1 MSDHPATPFGM
12 GEEDAALAAR
22 CAKVAEAAT
31 GALGW
36 IAENGAIVREA
47 GPAMARDFRR
57 FGFAARKLAAAAQR
71 PMCASVF
78 GPSQAGKSY
87 LISALARKGTSP
99 VNALFDGEAVDFVRK
114 INPEG
119 GKEATGLVT
128 RFTMRPTP
136 GLPGAPVSVRML
148 TQTDVVKILGNSF
161 LEDFNRDRVAP
172 LGPETL
178 AKHLAALAARARAA
192 PVKGMDEDLVYDLQ
206 EYFEKYFRGHPV
218 ILSLGGAYWREVASL
233 APHLSV
239 ADRADL
245 FAPLWNLMPAYADTA
260 RRLTEALEALGDPDE
275 AFLPLAALLPREI
288 SVINVDTL
296 ATLAAPD
303 VGSPLTV
310 TTRAGRS
317 AALPRAVVT
326 ALIAELRL
334 TLAEQ
339 PWDFMGGTDLLD
351 FPGAR
356 SREVLNDPVEYLS
369 DPAKL
374 APLYLRGKV
383 AYLYQRYVAE
393 QELTAMLL
401 CIGPSNQDVRTL
413 PGMVREWVDATHGAT
428 PEERAKHPTALF
440 LVLSK
445 FDMEFEEK
453 LGATEAGE
461 GEGEGE
467 GQNRWSARIQAN
479 ITSFLALDHAW
490 PLEWMPGKAFANTFW
505 LRNPNFV
512 AKGLLDYDEARRET
526 GVREPARMQRLRA
539 EFIATE
545 AVRRHFADPGLAWD
559 EAMKLNDGGVTHL
572 AARLAP
578 VCNPALKRG
587 QVAARL
593 AVLARAMALR
603 LDPFHVSDDREAER
617 TKRRAEGAAA
627 ARAMAAAAAAQRFG
641 LMLKAMMVEAETL
654 QASFTRLVLSAPEE
668 AANTPIVGAAVAEAD
683 LAGELAGLFG
693 EEAAPATAPA
703 RAPARATDMAD
714 RMAEA
719 ALEAWGET
727 LGAFADD
734 PATTGFLRLTREAAV
749 FIATQVETGA
759 ATRALRED
767 MAQRIRSLSGFH
779 ERLSDSLTRPV
790 MVAERA
796 INDHVAFLG
805 FAAEEEAQRPKV
817 QRDGRAVFAA
827 RAAAEDIPA
836 LGPTPAPFEATFTID
851 WITAFAKL
859 IDLNVDHAF
868 GGRVDSEANARLG
881 RLLASLRAAH

>member
-1 MSDHPATPFGM
+1 MTQAMVS
-12 GEEDAALAAR
+12 EEDAALAAR
-22 CAKVAEAAT
+22 CTKVAEAAT

-36 IAENGAIVREA
+36 IGENAAIVREA
-47 GPAMARDFRR
+47 GPALARDFRR
-57 FGFAARKLAAAAQR
+57 FGLAARKLAAAAQR
-71 PMCASVF
+71 PMCVSVF

-99 VNALFDGEAVDFVRK
+99 VNAVFEAETVDFVRR

-136 GLPGAPVSVRML
+136 GLPGAPVAVRML

-161 LEDFNRDRVAP
+161 LEDFNRDKVAP
-172 LGPETL
+172 LAPELL
-178 AKHLAALAARARAA
+178 AKHLDGLRARARAA
-192 PVKGMDEDLVYDLQ
+192 PVQGMHEDLVFDLQ
-206 EYFEKYFRGHPV
+206 EYFERYFRGHPV
-218 ILSLGGAYWREVASL
+218 ILALGSAYWREAAAL
-233 APHLSV
+233 GPALSV
-239 ADRADL
+239 GDRAEL
-245 FAPLWNLMPAYADTA
+245 FAPLWNLLPAYTA
-260 RRLTEALEALGDPDE
+260 TVRRLTEALEALGDPDE

-296 ATLAAPD
+296 DTLAEPD
-303 VGSPLTV
+303 AANPLTV
-310 TTRAGRS
+310 ATRAGRS
-317 AALPRAVVT
+317 ASLPRAVVT

-339 PWDFMGGTDLLD
+339 PWDFMGATDLLD

-369 DPAKL
+369 DPTKL

-383 AYLYQRYVAE
+383 AYLYQRYVAD

-445 FDMEFEEK
+445 FDMEFEEAQGK
-453 LGATEAGE
+453 SDVGD
-461 GEGEGE
+461 
-467 GQNRWSARIQAN
+467 GQGMNRWTARIQAN
-479 ITSFLALDHAW
+479 ITRFLALDHQW
-490 PLEWMPGKAFANTFW
+490 PLEWVPGRAFDNTFW
-505 LRNPNFV
+505 LRNPNFI
-512 AKGLLDYDEARRET
+512 AKGLLDYDAERREA
-526 GVREPARMQRLRA
+526 GLREPERMARMRG

-545 AVRRHFADPGLAWD
+545 AVRRHFADPAKAWD
-559 EAMKLNDGGVTHL
+559 EAMALNDGGITWL
-572 AARLAP
+572 ATRLAP

-593 AVLARAMALR
+593 GVLARAMAGR

-617 TKRRAEGAAA
+617 TKRRAEGAVA
-627 ARAMAAAAAAQRFG
+627 ARALAGAAAAQRFG
-641 LMLKAMMVEAETL
+641 LVLKAMMVDAEAL
-654 QASFTRLVLSAPEE
+654 QASFTRLVLAAPEE
-668 AANTPIVGAAVAEAD
+668 SAPAPIVGAAVAEAD

-693 EEAAPATAPA
+693 EEPPPPKPQA
-703 RAPARATDMAD
+703 RPRDMAD
-714 RMAEA
+714 RLAEA
-719 ALEAWGET
+719 ALEEWGER
-727 LGAFADD
+727 LGAFAED
-734 PATTGFLRLTREAAV
+734 PATATVLRLPREAAV
-749 FIATQVETGA
+749 FVATQVETGA
-759 ATRALRED
+759 ATRGLREEI
-767 MAQRIRSLSGFH
+767 ARRIRALASFH
-779 ERLSDSLTRPV
+779 ERLSESLTRPV

-796 INDHVAFLG
+796 INDHVAWLG
-805 FAAEEEAQRPKV
+805 FDADAEAQRPKV
-817 QRDGRAVFAA
+817 QRDGRAIFAA
-827 RAAAEDIPA
+827 REAAETIPA
-836 LGPTPAPFEATFTID
+836 LGATPLPFETNFTID
-851 WITAFAKL
+851 WITGLAKL

-881 RLLASLRAAH
+881 RLLATLRAAA

>member
-1 MSDHPATPFGM
+1 MSNDTGM
-12 GEEDAALAAR
+12 IAPEDAALAAR
-22 CAKVAEAAT
+22 CGKIAEAAT

-36 IAENGAIVREA
+36 LAENGATVREA
-47 GPAMARDFRR
+47 GPALARDFRR
-57 FGFAARKLAAAAQR
+57 FGLAARKLAAAAQR
-71 PMCASVF
+71 PMCVSVF

-87 LISALARKGTSP
+87 LISALARKGQNP
-99 VNALFDGEAVDFVRK
+99 VNAVFDGETVDFVRR

-136 GLPGAPVSVRML
+136 GLPGAPVCVRML
-148 TQTDVVKILGNSF
+148 TQTDAIKILGNSF
-161 LEDFNRDRVAP
+161 LEDFNRDKVAP
-172 LGPETL
+172 LAAE
-178 AKHLAALAARARAA
+178 ALARHLSGLSARARSA
-192 PVKGMDEDLVYDLQ
+192 PTKGMDEDLVFDLQ

-218 ILSLGGAYWREVASL
+218 ILSLGSAYWREAAAL
-233 APHLSV
+233 APSLSV
-239 ADRADL
+239 SDRAEL
-245 FAPLWNLMPAYADTA
+245 FAPLWNLIPAYTATA
-260 RRLTEALEALGDPDE
+260 RRLTEALEVLGDPDE
-275 AFLPLAALLPREI
+275 AFLPLDALLPREI

-303 VGSPLTV
+303 SGKPLTV
-310 TTRAGRS
+310 STRAGRS
-317 AALPRAVVT
+317 ASLPRAVVT

-339 PWDFMGGTDLLD
+339 PWDFMSGTDLLD

-356 SREVLNDPVEYLS
+356 SREVLNDPEEYLA
-369 DPAKL
+369 DAAKL

-383 AYLYQRYVAE
+383 AYLYQRYVAD

-445 FDMEFEEK
+445 FDAEFEEK
-453 LGATEAGE
+453 QGASEPGE
-461 GEGEGE
+461 GDGP
-467 GQNRWSARIQAN
+467 NRWSARIHAN
-479 ITSFLALDHAW
+479 VTSFLALDNTW
-490 PLEWMPGKAFANTFW
+490 PLEWTPGRPFSNTFW
-505 LRNPNFV
+505 LRNPNFIT
-512 AKGLLDYDEARRET
+512 KGLLDYDDDRREA
-526 GVREPARMQRLRA
+526 GWREPDRMRRFRA

-545 AVRRHFADPGLAWD
+545 AVKRHFADPALAWD

-578 VCNPALKRG
+578 VCNPELKRG

-593 AVLARAMALR
+593 ASLAKAMAIR

-617 TKRRAEGAAA
+617 TKRRAEGAQA
-627 ARAMAAAAAAQRFG
+627 ARAMAGTAAAQRFG
-641 LMLKAMMVEAETL
+641 LLLKAMMVETEAL
-654 QASFTRLVLSAPEE
+654 QAALTRLVLSAPEE
-668 AANTPIVGAAVAEAD
+668 EAAAPIVGAAVAEAD

-693 EEAAPATAPA
+693 EEPTPPPTTPA
-703 RAPARATDMAD
+703 RARDMAD

-719 ALEAWGET
+719 ALETWGER

-734 PATTGFLRLTREAAV
+734 TVMTGFLRLPREAAV

-759 ATRALRED
+759 ATRDLRQD
-767 MAQRIRSLSGFH
+767 MAGRIRALASFH
-779 ERLSDSLTRPV
+779 ERLSESMTRPV

-796 INDHVAFLG
+796 INDHVAWLG
-805 FAAEEEAQRPKV
+805 FDQEPEAQRPKV
-817 QRDGRAVFAA
+817 QRDGRAIFAD
-827 RAAAEDIPA
+827 RQAAEDIPA
-836 LGPTPAPFEATFTID
+836 LGAAPAPFETNFTVD
-851 WITAFAKL
+851 WITGFARL

-881 RLLASLRAAH
+881 RILAILRAAA

>member
-1 MSDHPATPFGM
+1 MGM
-12 GEEDAALAAR
+12 VAPEDAALAAR
-22 CAKVAEAAT
+22 CVKVAEAAT

-36 IAENGAIVREA
+36 IGENGATVREA
-47 GPAMARDFRR
+47 GPALARDFRR
-57 FGFAARKLAAAAQR
+57 FGLAARKLAAAAQR
-71 PMCASVF
+71 PMCVSVF

-87 LISALARKGTSP
+87 LISALARKGQSP
-99 VNALFDGEAVDFVRK
+99 VNALFDGEPVDFVRR

-136 GLPGAPVSVRML
+136 GLPGAPVCVRML
-148 TQTDVVKILGNSF
+148 TQTDVIKILGNSF
-161 LEDFNRDRVAP
+161 LEDFNRDKVAP
-172 LGPETL
+172 LASDKL
-178 AKHLAALAARARAA
+178 AAHLATLAARAKTA
-192 PVKGMDEDLVYDLQ
+192 PTKGMDEDLVYDLQ

-218 ILSLGGAYWREVASL
+218 ILSLGSAFWREAVSL
-233 APHLSV
+233 APSLSV
-239 ADRADL
+239 ADRAEL
-245 FAPLWNLMPAYADTA
+245 FAPLWNLLPAYTGTA
-260 RRLTEALEALGDPDE
+260 RRLAEALEALGDPDE
-275 AFLPLAALLPREI
+275 AFLPLEALLPREI

-303 VGSPLTV
+303 PGKPLTV
-310 TTRAGRS
+310 ATRAGRS
-317 AALPRAVVT
+317 ASLPRAVVT

-339 PWDFMGGTDLLD
+339 PWDFMSGTDLLD

-356 SREVLNDPVEYLS
+356 SREVLNDPEEYLADAS
-369 DPAKL
+369 KL

-383 AYLYQRYVAE
+383 AYLYQRYVAD

-440 LVLSK
+440 LVLTK
-445 FDMEFEEK
+445 FDAEFEEK
-453 LGATEAGE
+453 QGASEPGE
-461 GEGEGE
+461 GDGP
-467 GQNRWSARIQAN
+467 NRWSARIQAN
-479 ITSFLALDHAW
+479 ITSFLALDHSW
-490 PLEWMPGKAFANTFW
+490 PLEWTPGRPFDNTFW
-505 LRNPNFV
+505 LRNPNFI
-512 AKGLLDYDEARRET
+512 AKGLLEYDDNRREL
-526 GVREPARMQRLRA
+526 GWREPARMDRFRA
-539 EFIATE
+539 EFVATE
-545 AVRRHFADPGLAWD
+545 AVKRHFADPALAWD

-593 AVLARAMALR
+593 ASLAKAMATR

-617 TKRRAEGAAA
+617 AKRRAEGAQA

-641 LMLKAMMVEAETL
+641 LLLKAMMVENEAL
-654 QASFTRLVLSAPEE
+654 QAAFTRLVLSAPEE
-668 AANTPIVGAAVAEAD
+668 EAAAPIVGAAVAEAD

-693 EEAAPATAPA
+693 EESTPPPT
-703 RAPARATDMAD
+703 APARATDMAD

-719 ALEAWGET
+719 ALETWGER

-734 PATTGFLRLTREAAV
+734 TVMTGFLRLPREAAV

-759 ATRALRED
+759 ATRGLRED
-767 MAQRIRSLSGFH
+767 MAGRIRALSSFH
-779 ERLSDSLTRPV
+779 ERLSESLTRPV

-796 INDHVAFLG
+796 INDHVAWLG
-805 FAAEEEAQRPKV
+805 FDAEPEGQRPKV
-817 QRDGRAVFAA
+817 QRDGRAIFAE
-827 RAAAEDIPA
+827 RQAAEDIPA
-836 LGPTPAPFEATFTID
+836 LGATPAPFETNFTVD
-851 WITAFAKL
+851 WITGFAKL

-881 RLLASLRAAH
+881 RILASLRAAA

>member
-1 MSDHPATPFGM
+1 MSGAGGFGM

-22 CAKVAEAAT
+22 CAKVAEAAS

-36 IAENGAIVREA
+36 IGEHGAIVREA
-47 GPAMARDFRR
+47 GPALARDFRR
-57 FGFAARKLAAAAQR
+57 FGLAARKLAAAAQR

-99 VNALFDGEAVDFVRK
+99 VNALFDGETVDFVRR

-136 GLPGAPVSVRML
+136 GLPGAPVAVRML
-148 TQTDVVKILGNSF
+148 TQPDVVTILGNSF
-161 LEDFNRDRVAP
+161 LEDFNRDRVSP
-172 LGPETL
+172 LPAEAL
-178 AKHLAALAARARAA
+178 ARHLGELAARARAA
-192 PVKGMDEDLVYDLQ
+192 PVRGMEEDLVYDLQ
-206 EYFEKYFRGHPV
+206 EYFEKYFRGHPL
-218 ILSLGGAYWREVASL
+218 ILSLGGAYWREAALL
-233 APHLSV
+233 APRLSV
-239 ADRADL
+239 ADRAVL
-245 FAPLWNLMPAYADTA
+245 FAPLWNLLPVYTA
-260 RRLTEALEALGDPDE
+260 TAQRLTEALEALGDPDE

-296 ATLAAPD
+296 AGLAAPAA
-303 VGSPLTV
+303 
-310 TTRAGRS
+310 RAALAVRAREGRS
-317 AALPRAVVT
+317 ASLPRAVVT

-356 SREVLNDPVEYLS
+356 SREVLADPDAYLS

-428 PEERAKHPTALF
+428 PEERAKHPPALF
-440 LVLSK
+440 QVLTK
-445 FDMEFEEK
+445 FDAEFEEK
-453 LGATEAGE
+453 LGASEAGE
-461 GEGEGE
+461 GAASE
-467 GQNRWSARIQAN
+467 QNRWSARLQASV
-479 ITSFLALDHAW
+479 TGFLALDHAW
-490 PLEWMPGKAFANTFW
+490 PLEWTPGTPFANTFW
-505 LRNPNFV
+505 LRNPNFI
-512 AKGLLDYDEARRET
+512 AKGLLDYDEHRRAP
-526 GVREPARMQRLRA
+526 GLREPARMRRFRE
-539 EFIATE
+539 EFVSTP
-545 AVRRHFADPGLAWD
+545 AVMRHFANPGLAWD
-559 EAMKLNDGGVTHL
+559 QAMRLNDGGVTHL

-593 AVLARAMALR
+593 AVLAKAMAQR

-617 TKRRAEGAAA
+617 GKRRAEGAVA
-627 ARAMAAAAAAQRFG
+627 ARAMASAAAAQRFG
-641 LMLKAMMVEAETL
+641 LMLRAMMVEAEAL
-654 QASFTRLVLSAPEE
+654 QAAFTRLVLSAPEE
-668 AANTPIVGAAVAEAD
+668 QAATPIVGAAVAEAD

-693 EEAAPATAPA
+693 EEAVPASAPTP
-703 RAPARATDMAD
+703 RRVTDMAD
-714 RMAEA
+714 RLAEA
-719 ALEAWGET
+719 ALETWGER
-727 LGAFADD
+727 LAAFAED
-734 PATTGFLRLTREAAV
+734 PATSGFLRLSREAAV

-759 ATRALRED
+759 ATRSLREEI
-767 MAQRIRSLSGFH
+767 ARRIRSLAGFH

-790 MVAERA
+790 RLAERA

-805 FAAEEEAQRPKV
+805 FEAEPEAQRPKV
-817 QRDGRAVFAA
+817 PRDGRAVFAA
-827 RAAAEDIPA
+827 REAAEDIPR
-836 LGPTPAPFEATFTID
+836 LGPTPAPFETVFTID

-859 IDLNVDHAF
+859 VDLNVDHAF

-881 RLLASLRAAH
+881 RLLASLRAAL